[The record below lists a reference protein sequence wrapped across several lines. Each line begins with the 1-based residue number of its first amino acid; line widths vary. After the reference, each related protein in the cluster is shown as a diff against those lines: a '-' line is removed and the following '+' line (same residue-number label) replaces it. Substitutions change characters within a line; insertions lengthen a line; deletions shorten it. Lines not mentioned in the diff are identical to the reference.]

1 LPEARQHG
9 VATAK
14 GSGLVSDALDLLAWL
29 REHWALVTGLVFLLL
44 VVWWLAS
51 GEPRSES
58 GRYVLVKD
66 DVPCQSVADADTR
79 RWCYVLLD
87 TRTGKLEERV
97 RKLRARGHGS

>member
-1 LPEARQHG
+1 LSDAPRYG
-9 VATAK
+9 GATAK
-14 GSGLVSDALDLLAWL
+14 ASDLVSNAIELLAWL
-29 REHWALVTGLVFLLL
+29 REHWALVTGLVFMLLL
-44 VVWWLAS
+44 VWWLAS

-66 DVPCQSVADADTR
+66 DVPCQSLADADAR

-87 TRTGKLEERV
+87 THTGKLEERV